1 MGIYLNGR
9 EHSKLY
15 VVGEEFTTG
24 YVAGDE
30 FHEVSS
36 SESAS
41 FTIAAL
47 QINAAAV
54 GRFENIQE
62 EFTLGGVTWYV
73 SSCFTHNNG
82 LQMRFRQKLENG
94 NLIVNNSR
102 ALAFIAADYTIDSGI
117 AGQATFKS
125 SQMENVPTSGAGAQ
139 YRAFPGRY
147 TAGQNFTI
155 TIST

>member
-1 MGIYLNGR
+1 MGIYLNGQ

-30 FHEVSS
+30 FHEPAT
-36 SESAS
+36 ESAS
-41 FTIAAL
+41 FSIAAL
-47 QINAAAV
+47 RINAVAM

-73 SSCFTHNNG
+73 SSCFTHANG
-82 LQMRFRQKLENG
+82 LQMRFRRKLENG
-94 NLIVNNSR
+94 NLIVDNSR

-117 AGQATFKS
+117 AGQSTFKS
-125 SQMENVPTSGAGAQ
+125 SQMENVPSSAAGAQ

-147 TAGQNFTI
+147 TAGENFTI